1 MISDDSCSIGGHLV
15 TYGAMSKK
23 PLTLGAGLLIF
34 HDLHFH
40 GFWVSRWSDQ
50 HPVEKEAML
59 EEIFRYIASGELKD
73 VPMETTVWKRDTK
86 EDELKA
92 AIERSTQGFG
102 GKKQVFVFEDE

>member
-1 MISDDSCSIGGHLV
+1 
-15 TYGAMSKK
+15 MSKK

-34 HDLHFH
+34 RDLHFH

-59 EEIFRYIASGELKD
+59 GEIFRYIASGELKD
-73 VPMETTVWKRDTK
+73 VPMETTAWKRDTK
-86 EDELKA
+86 EEELKA
-92 AIERSTQGFG
+92 AIERSTQGFS